1 MDQPILTN
9 KQQIFIVTH
18 SVNGSVQVGS
28 ISNGDIVS
36 AGMMH
41 WSLTMDEPSGQSGSI
56 DGADTVT
63 MAKHK
68 SLIRL

>member
-18 SVNGSVQVGS
+18 SVNGSVQVGA
-28 ISNGDIVS
+28 ISNGDNVS

-41 WSLTMDEPSGQSGSI
+41 SSSTMDESSGQSGSI

-63 MAKHK
+63 MPKHK